1 MTNEKQE
8 QTDVGG
14 LKRVQNFFLIMVIG
28 SIVSLIGD
36 IVGEYRDYNAHPE
49 YYVEP
54 YRTLQEHLQFDLV
67 FHGVVILICLGLWVI
82 LKIVER
88 RRDSIESDK

>member
-1 MTNEKQE
+1 MTKDSQE
-8 QTDVGG
+8 RTGTEG

-54 YRTLQEHLQFDLV
+54 YRTLQEHLQFDFM
-67 FHGVVILICLGLWVI
+67 FHGVVILICLSIWVV
-82 LKIVER
+82 LKIVQR
-88 RRDSIESDK
+88 KSVGAISD

>member
-1 MTNEKQE
+1 MTHEKSE
-8 QTDVGG
+8 QTSVGG
-14 LKRVQNFFLIMVIG
+14 LKRAQYFFLLMVIG

-54 YRTLQEHLQFDLV
+54 YRTLQEHLQFDFV
-67 FHGVVILICLGLWVI
+67 FHGVVILICLSIWVI
-82 LKIVER
+82 LKIVEHKR
-88 RRDSIESDK
+88 VS

>member
-1 MTNEKQE
+1 MTNEKSE
-8 QTDVGG
+8 QTGIIG
-14 LKRVQNFFLIMVIG
+14 LKRAQNFFLIMVIG

-54 YRTLQEHLQFDLV
+54 YCTLQEHLQFDFV
-67 FHGVVILICLGLWVI
+67 FHGVVILICLSLWVV

-88 RRDSIESDK
+88 KNASSETDK